1 MYILSKCVMRVVVQ
15 RVARASSLINE
26 EEVSSIAYGLLIL
39 LGVTNQDGEKEIDY
53 LVKKIVNLRIF
64 NDDQGVMNCSLL
76 DVGEALVVSQFTLY
90 ARTRKGNRPSYID
103 AAKGEI
109 SEPIYEAFCMELEKQ
124 LGMPIGRG
132 VFGADMA
139 VSLVNDG
146 PVTIIIDTNE

>member
-1 MYILSKCVMRVVVQ
+1 MRVVVQ
-15 RVARASSLINE
+15 RVARASVSINE

-64 NDDQGVMNCSLL
+64 NDDQGVMNRSLL
-76 DVGEALVVSQFTLY
+76 DVGGEALVVSQFTLY

-132 VFGADMA
+132 VFGTDMA

>member
-1 MYILSKCVMRVVVQ
+1 MRVVVQ
-15 RVARASSLINE
+15 RVARASVSINE

-64 NDDQGVMNCSLL
+64 NDDQGVMNRSLL
-76 DVGEALVVSQFTLY
+76 DVGGEALVVSQFTLY